1 MTLTPAQVK
10 TAVIIG
16 KYGGCLPAC
25 DNGAMITGW
34 FNLAGCRVNVAVVRG
49 GGTIPMAPG
58 EIQNFYTPVD
68 DAGEWWVRIDDL
80 DPFKKPKRLVK
91 VEVEFKDKKTEK
103 VYLVSER
110 TSTMMV
116 NIANLINRF
125 DELIRPKITKFAQVT
140 TRTVVTIKNFIMR
153 RNQ

>member
-25 DNGAMITGW
+25 DNGAMISGW
-34 FNLAGCRVNVAVVRG
+34 FNLAGCRVTVAVVRG

-110 TSTMMV
+110 SGYNPHGCYNQELYHAPEPIINTP
-116 NIANLINRF
+116 INRN
-125 DELIRPKITKFAQVT
+125 IHGYCVSH
-140 TRTVVTIKNFIMR
+140 N
-153 RNQ
+153 